1 MERPPYHLR
10 LLGDAEVTRTIEGE
24 SPLALSPGK
33 PLALLAYVALAA
45 EPPSRDELAVLLW
58 PDSSRQRARGSLRQ
72 ALWQLRKVLG
82 EEIFAGDDPVT
93 LSSELLEVDAHTFR
107 ELLTAGDLE
116 GALELWQGPPLG
128 ELHIPDAP
136 EWERWVDEVRRELE
150 QRLAGG
156 LSDRGN
162 RERETGQGRDAV
174 RWLRKARSVQPYR
187 LQHHLDLA
195 EALLDLRRFDDA
207 ERALAGARQQF
218 EDSSSMAE
226 LDAMEDRIQ
235 AVRRGATDGAAQT
248 GSGMRLRFT
257 GRTEEFAGLAR
268 RWRYVR
274 EGDTGMALI
283 LGEAGIGKTRLAEE
297 LALLARSEG
306 GRVVKIKA
314 EDSERPIEWGLVGEL
329 VESLLRLSGAAGI
342 ASGSADM
349 LRTLVPSLPTGSET
363 PSSPRADGRGLALPR
378 TRPSA
383 ALSDALQDL
392 VAAVAEDAPL
402 VVLLDDLQWADTE
415 SRAVLTRVATRMSET
430 PVLFLATS
438 RTEAGEVSP
447 RMRKTLALLAE
458 GAGEATFELQP
469 LTETETRELLEG
481 TIEAPDGAQVRR
493 VVDRIIRT
501 SRGNPL
507 FIVELL
513 KVLQDEGVLTEADDG
528 RWVLSPEHLPT
539 DFPLPASLKELIDRQ
554 LANLSQEAS
563 LVAAHLASARH
574 AVSPRVLASRAG
586 LGPAALTAG
595 VGELTARRMVQ
606 WEPGEKLAFV
616 HDELRAA
623 VSRRF
628 QLHVGLTT
636 GGGTQWSLFRTAVA
650 ASLALLLMSA
660 AAYFVTG
667 GSFPSAPSLGGGPI
681 LIVHGSDSVL
691 EARGPFNAPAGNW
704 RIQAAALNEWD
715 GILDASWP
723 GGPLDN
729 GPGAPFAS
737 DGDTRELKILPTPQ
751 GSDSALVVRP
761 DGGVVDERS
770 WERIFGASWCGG
782 TPPSLLLSVQDG
794 GETRLLH
801 WRPEASSATEVPLDG
816 LPGTILACA
825 PDGRYGAVLV
835 ANQGDLSVH
844 VLDLRSGSGA
854 PLPLDDPYRVQS
866 IVWHSDRPAPFPAAV
881 RIRDVTEKSLDW
893 GERELLSA
901 MIEHSDGGVSS
912 DGIHWESRDPGVA
925 AVSPQGILTANRPGR
940 TWVVASF
947 DGWLSDSIPVTVR
960 EAESAPRVLL
970 WDPVPPLADEVWESQ
985 ATRSISGDD
994 GGSPAAP
1001 VMTPPAWRSV
1011 DGFDLPAG
1019 GTLEMDFA
1027 LSGEGP
1033 PLRACLTKEED
1044 GTAIGST
1051 PAPQALLCVVLTV
1064 DEDRVIQ
1071 GQLHFH
1077 PSFPPLPL
1085 SVGPVGPEAGSRWRH
1100 LGLALLPDGTGAA
1113 FLDRTEVVRTPA
1125 RLPLEGHGRWH
1136 VTLDGIQ
1143 LTAEGGDSAR
1153 GFRNVLL
1160 WPDVRF

>member
-10 LLGDAEVTRTIEGE
+10 LLGDAEVICTTEGKA
-24 SPLALSPGK
+24 PPALSPGK
-33 PLALLAYVALAA
+33 PLALLAYVGLAP
-45 EPPSRDELAVLLW
+45 EPPSRDELGVLLW
-58 PDSSRQRARGSLRQ
+58 PDSSRQRARGSVRQ

-93 LSSELLEVDAHTFR
+93 LSSDQVEVDVHAFSELLA
-107 ELLTAGDLE
+107 AGDLE
-116 GALELWQGPPLG
+116 GALELWKGPPLS
-128 ELHIPDAP
+128 ELHIADAP

-174 RWLRKARSVQPYR
+174 RWLREARSVQPYR

-195 EALLDLRRFDDA
+195 EALLDLRDFDEA
-207 ERALAGARQQF
+207 ERALAEARQQF
-218 EDSSSMAE
+218 EDPSSLTE
-226 LDAMEDRIQ
+226 LDAMDDRIQ
-235 AVRRGATDGAAQT
+235 AVRRGATEGAGRP

-257 GRTEEFAGLAR
+257 GRTDEFAALAR

-274 EGDTGMALI
+274 EGDTGLALI

-306 GRVVKIKA
+306 GRVVKVKA

-329 VESLLRLSGAAGI
+329 VDSLLRLSGAAGI

-349 LRTLVPSLPTGSET
+349 LRTLVPSLPTSGE
-363 PSSPRADGRGLALPR
+363 PAGPRRADGRGLALPR

-402 VVLLDDLQWADTE
+402 VILLDDLQWADTE

-430 PVLFLATS
+430 PVLFIATS
-438 RTEAGEVSP
+438 RTEAGEVSA
-447 RMRKTLALLAE
+447 RMRKTLALLTE
-458 GAGEATFELQP
+458 GAGEATLELQP
-469 LTETETRELLEG
+469 LTESETRELLQR
-481 TIEAPDGAQVRR
+481 TIEAPDQLQVRR
-493 VVDRIIRT
+493 VVDRVIRT

-513 KVLQDEGVLTEADDG
+513 KVLQDEGVLTELEDG
-528 RWVLSPEHLPT
+528 RWHLSPEHLPT
-539 DFPLPASLKELIDRQ
+539 DFPLPASLRELIDRQ

-563 LVAAHLASARH
+563 LVAAHLASARR

-636 GGGTQWSLFRTAVA
+636 GGGTQWSLFRTAVV

-667 GSFPSAPSLGGGPI
+667 GSFPSAPSLGGGPL
-681 LIVHGSDSVL
+681 LIVHGPDSVL
-691 EARGPFNAPAGNW
+691 EARGPFNAPGGNW
-704 RIQAAALNEWD
+704 RIQTAASGEWD
-715 GILDASWP
+715 GPIPASRL
-723 GGPLDN
+723 GDPLDN
-729 GPGAPFAS
+729 GPGSPFAS
-737 DGDTRELKILPTPQ
+737 AGDTRELHILPTPD

-761 DGGVVDERS
+761 DGGMVDERS
-770 WERIFGASWCGG
+770 WDRIFGASWCGG
-782 TPPSLLLSVQDG
+782 TPPSLLLSVRDG
-794 GETRLLH
+794 GHMKLLH
-801 WRPEASSATEVPLDG
+801 WRPEAATATEVPLEG
-816 LPGTILACA
+816 LPGTVLACA

-835 ANQGDLSVH
+835 ADQGDLGVH
-844 VLDLRSGSGA
+844 VLDLRSGSWA
-854 PLPLDDPYRVQS
+854 PLPLDDPYRVQA
-866 IVWHSDRPAPFPAAV
+866 IVWRSDRPTPVPAAV
-881 RIRDVTEKSLDW
+881 RIRDVTEKSMDW
-893 GERELLSA
+893 GERAMVSA

-912 DGIHWESRDPGVA
+912 DGIQWESRDPGVA
-925 AVSPQGILTANRPGR
+925 GVSPQGVLTANRPGR

-960 EAESAPRVLL
+960 ETESAPRVLL
-970 WDPVPPLADEVWESQ
+970 WDPVPPLSDEVWESQ
-985 ATRSISGDD
+985 AGHPTSGD
-994 GGSPAAP
+994 GSKELSASILTA
-1001 VMTPPAWRSV
+1001 TAWRSV

-1033 PLRACLTKEED
+1033 PLRACLTKEAD
-1044 GTAIGST
+1044 GGEGGPGS
-1051 PAPQALLCVVLTV
+1051 APRALLCIVLEG
-1064 DEDRVIQ
+1064 DEGEAVH
-1071 GQLHFH
+1071 GELHFH
-1077 PSFPPLPL
+1077 PYFPPLPL
-1085 SVGPVGPEAGSRWRH
+1085 AVEAPDPEGAGRWRH

-1113 FLDRTEVVRTPA
+1113 FLDRIEVVRTPA
-1125 RLPLEGHGRWH
+1125 RLPLQGDGRWH